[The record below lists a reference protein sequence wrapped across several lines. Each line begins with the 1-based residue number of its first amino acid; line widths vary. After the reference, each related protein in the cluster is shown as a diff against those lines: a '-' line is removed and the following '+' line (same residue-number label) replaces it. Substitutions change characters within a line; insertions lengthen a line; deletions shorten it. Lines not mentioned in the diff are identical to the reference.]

1 MSLQNKFLISFDV
14 TSLFTNIP
22 LEETIKLA
30 VDVIIEKDRDNKFSR
45 EQLTKLFEF
54 ATLRTNSSFEGE
66 MYDQTDG
73 VAMGSPLAP
82 ILANLF
88 MGFYEQRWL
97 GSYLGEKPL
106 LYRRYVD
113 DIFCVFDDKEQAL
126 SFYEY
131 INSKHPNI
139 KFTFEEQVKGK
150 LPFLDIMIDAN
161 ESTVITSVF
170 HKPTQ

>member
-1 MSLQNKFLISFDV
+1 MLTPHLPSKFTAKDTFTFFDEIKKVSLQKFLISFDV

-30 VDVIIEKDRDNKFSR
+30 VDVIIEKDRDNKISR
-45 EQLTKLFEF
+45 EQLTRLFEF
-54 ATLRTNSSFEGE
+54 ATLRTNFLFEGE

-88 MGFYEQRWL
+88 MGFYEQQWL
-97 GSYLGEKPL
+97 ESYLGEKTL

-131 INSKHPNI
+131 INTKHPNI
-139 KFTFEEQVKGK
+139 KFTYK
-150 LPFLDIMIDAN
+150 
-161 ESTVITSVF
+161 
-170 HKPTQ
+170 